1 MALARLRSRA
11 VLPGAHVPG
20 MMKLMS
26 TPSTSMLARRPSELV
41 CWMPSAMGLTAR
53 FCTRP
58 SSAPLAPAP
67 RVAADSSGLCPATRL

>member
-11 VLPGAHVPG
+11 VLPGAQVPG

-53 FCTRP
+53 F
-58 SSAPLAPAP
+58 
-67 RVAADSSGLCPATRL
+67 